1 MAMLLTCVMIK
12 NKHHII
18 SEIENLVHIYDL
30 EYQSVG
36 NEIKIYL
43 DDTEIF
49 VVLNK
54 FIEIYENGLDKP
66 HSFLELD
73 KAIEKLQELI
83 S

>member
-1 MAMLLTCVMIK
+1 MIK

-18 SEIENLVHIYDL
+18 SEIENLVHVYDL

-49 VVLNK
+49 IVLNK

-66 HSFLELD
+66 HCFLELD

>member
-1 MAMLLTCVMIK
+1 MIK

-18 SEIENLVHIYDL
+18 SEIENLVHTYDL

-54 FIEIYENGLDKP
+54 VIEIYENGLDKP

>member
-1 MAMLLTCVMIK
+1 MIK

-18 SEIENLVHIYDL
+18 SEIENLVHTYDL

-43 DDTEIF
+43 DDKEIF

>member
-1 MAMLLTCVMIK
+1 MLLTYVMIK

-18 SEIENLVHIYDL
+18 SEIENLAHCYDL

-43 DDTEIF
+43 DNTEIF
-49 VVLNK
+49 VALNK
-54 FIEIYENGLDKP
+54 FIDIYENGLDNP
-66 HSFLELD
+66 HSFLDLD
-73 KAIEKLQELI
+73 KAIEKLQEII

>member
-1 MAMLLTCVMIK
+1 MIK

-49 VVLNK
+49 IVLNK
-54 FIEIYENGLDKP
+54 FIEIYENGLNKP

>member
-1 MAMLLTCVMIK
+1 MLLTCVMIK

-18 SEIENLVHIYDL
+18 SEIENLAHSYDL

-49 VVLNK
+49 VALNK
-54 FIEIYENGLDKP
+54 FIDIYENGLDKP
-66 HSFLELD
+66 HSFLDLD